1 MAHKGPT
8 RLARG
13 GNPRPWPR
21 QGTIASIAAGQLS
34 TREGTIASHKAK
46 APGRQPRA
54 WLDLLD
60 LSDKITSLWR
70 QCSARQ
76 CALLRARALC
86 ASYIYQEKWDVIG
99 KEIASVGDKLEL
111 VRRPWLNTSKRPS
124 FLAFRTLRAISF
136 LRPSTSLS

>member
-8 RLARG
+8 PLGRG
-13 GNPRPWPR
+13 RMPRPWAR
-21 QGTIASIAAGQLS
+21 QGTISSIAAGQLN
-34 TREGTIASHKAK
+34 TREGTTASRKAR

-54 WLDLLD
+54 LLDLLD
-60 LSDKITSLWR
+60 LLDKIASLWR

-99 KEIASVGDKLEL
+99 KEIASVGDRLEL
-111 VRRPWLNTSKRPS
+111 VRRLWLNTSKRPS
-124 FLAFRTLRAISF
+124 FLAFRILRAISF